1 MVGLSLSSCQILEL
15 ILGKDDDTPPVVA
28 ITSPQTGQT
37 VSGLVT
43 VVATATDDTGI
54 FRVVFYADDLSFA
67 EDRTSP
73 YEVSWNTAAVP
84 AGTHYLKAVAYD
96 TSGNSADSVV
106 VAVSVQS
113 TGGGYTE
120 DFDGYPVGPTGS
132 LSINMPADAGWL
144 GLTLGAASL
153 SIVGSPAV
161 GVAAPALRLAH
172 GAEEDDVATFFA
184 QVPGMSKGVVE
195 LKVWLEDVHPGALC
209 LSLGKG
215 SLLLGNTAT
224 AFFLWLVDRGN
235 GLGSSTAWF
244 NSPTTVAFGDEEV
257 TKSTAHTLRIVFDT
271 ASGGTWG
278 AWLDG
283 NPLVYSTP
291 FAQPVDSIDYLSI
304 STMGLSSDW
313 YGGAFVVDDICTWVD
328 PLAVIPE
335 DPGGGDPGDP
345 TAPVAPSGLSVVMA
359 GSSVLL
365 SWIDESD
372 NEDGFFILRG
382 TTPVYAGASWEGV
395 ALVPPGS
402 TSWVDDDVAPG
413 ETWYYLVVS
422 YVEDGDDTLFG
433 MPPASVGLTIPQP
446 GGVSS
451 WPPDGVYVAG
461 GYIPATGGFSRA
473 AIWHDDGATITC
485 IDLTDGTASA
495 ARALDVV
502 VTDDGIHACG
512 FIHQPG
518 TTVQTAAYWQVAED
532 GSVSTTILG
541 SGTYNVSANALSVGM
556 DGTVYIVGSDW
567 NVVGIAG
574 VLWTDGVKT
583 FVTSSTTQNWA
594 SLNEIIS
601 VGSYQLIAGTYD
613 DNYNHLNHAQYWI
626 PGLGKVD
633 LAGASGNAGYGYDIA
648 YTGDGAYVVGMYNIS
663 GVLRGTFWLDD
674 GSVVTRT
681 TFVPVA
687 SYTTGIAVESGTV
700 YVAGYRADGQAW
712 VASLW
717 KGGTGG
723 MVEQILPVAAGSGNS
738 YAGDVEVS
746 GGTAWV
752 LGSWKNGLGLQ
763 EAGYWTVSTTATG
776 RRPLGRMDE
785 VLSLEKLTIRN
796 PVPDF
801 SIPPESEPDWLPA
814 YPDGV
819 SPSGLVAYYPFS
831 GSASDRSGTGNHG
844 TASGGPVYVS
854 DRFGNPS
861 AALSFDGSDDYVLV
875 PDSASLDLATEW
887 TLSAWLYL
895 PSLEM
900 DQEYRIFYKSRY
912 DGTVSPPTFGGG
924 YSMMLANYE
933 GPLTCFY
940 HNVYGEYTNYLSV
953 EDFSAGS
960 WHHLCVTGH
969 TSAGRVWGYLDGVCV
984 ADSYMSYSSLIANN
998 YGLYIGRGNY
1008 ASGDQEYLAGTLD
1021 DLRIFNR
1028 AFSDTEVLALYQEG
1042 GWGY

>member
-1 MVGLSLSSCQILEL
+1 MVGLLLSSCQILEL

-28 ITSPQTGQT
+28 ITSPQPGQT

-84 AGTHYLKAVAYD
+84 EGTHYLKAVAYD
-96 TSGNSADSVV
+96 TAGNSATSTVISV
-106 VAVSVQS
+106 SIQS
-113 TGGGYTE
+113 AGGGYAE
-120 DFDGYPVGPTGS
+120 DFEGYPEGLTGS
-132 LSINMPADAGWL
+132 LSPNMPADAGWL
-144 GLTLGAASL
+144 GLTLGGASL

-161 GVAAPALRLAH
+161 GVAPPALRLAH
-172 GAEEDDVATFFA
+172 GTKEGDIATFVA

-215 SLLLGNTAT
+215 SLLLGDTAT

-257 TKSTAHTLRIVFDT
+257 TKATAHTLRIVFDT

-283 NPLVYSTP
+283 DPLVYSTP

-304 STMGLSSDW
+304 STMGLSPVW
-313 YGGAFVVDDICTWVD
+313 YGGAYVVDDIRTWVD

-335 DPGGGDPGDP
+335 DPGG
-345 TAPVAPSGLSVVMA
+345 
-359 GSSVLL
+359 
-365 SWIDESD
+365 
-372 NEDGFFILRG
+372 
-382 TTPVYAGASWEGV
+382 
-395 ALVPPGS
+395 
-402 TSWVDDDVAPG
+402 
-413 ETWYYLVVS
+413 
-422 YVEDGDDTLFG
+422 
-433 MPPASVGLTIPQP
+433 
-446 GGVSS
+446 VSS
-451 WPPDGVYVAG
+451 WTPDGVYVAG
-461 GYIPATGGFSRA
+461 GYTPAEGDFSRA
-473 AIWHDDGATITC
+473 AIWHDDGTTITC
-485 IDLTDGTASA
+485 IDLTDGLTSDAKA
-495 ARALDVV
+495 FDVV
-502 VTDDGIHACG
+502 VTNDRIHACG
-512 FIHQPG
+512 FINKPG
-518 TTVQTAAYWQVAED
+518 TPVRTAAYWQVAED

-541 SGTYNVSANALSVGM
+541 SGTYNVSANALSIGI

-583 FVTSSTTQNWA
+583 FVTSSTTLNWA

-633 LAGASGNAGYGYDIA
+633 LAGSSGNGGYGYDIA
-648 YTGDGAYVVGMYNIS
+648 YTGAGVYVVGMYTIS
-663 GVLRGTFWLDD
+663 GVSRGTFWLDD
-674 GSVVTRT
+674 GSTITRT
-681 TFVPVA
+681 TFVPV
-687 SYTTGIAVESGTV
+687 SSCTTGIAVESGTV
-700 YVAGYRADGQAW
+700 YVAGYRADGQAL

-717 KGGTGG
+717 KGDAGG

-763 EAGYWTVSTTATG
+763 EAGYWTVSATATG

-801 SIPPESEPDWLPA
+801 SIPPEPEPDWLPA

-831 GSASDRSGTGNHG
+831 GSARDRSGTGNHG
-844 TASGGPVYVS
+844 TASGGPAYVT
-854 DRFGNPS
+854 DRFGNPA

-875 PDSASLDLATEW
+875 PDSTSLDLATEW
-887 TLSAWLYL
+887 TLSAWVYL
-895 PSLEM
+895 PSFELG
-900 DQEYRIFYKSRY
+900 QEYRIFYKSRY
-912 DGTVSPPTFGGG
+912 DGTISPPTFGGG

-933 GPLTCFY
+933 RPRIGFY
-940 HNVYGEYTNYLSV
+940 HNVGGENINYLLV

-969 TSAGRVWGYLDGVCV
+969 TSAGRMWGYLDGVCV

-1028 AFSDTEVLALYQEG
+1028 AFNDVEVLALYQEG